1 MNECRRA
8 RFRIERIFLNTVG
21 LRAKTGCQP
30 ERDCKIESAGT
41 NIDSRLTIRKAMSV
55 HA

>member
-8 RFRIERIFLNTVG
+8 RFRIRRIFLRYG
-21 LRAKTGCQP
+21 WCAREPGYQP

-41 NIDSRLTIRKAMSV
+41 NIDSRLTIRKATSV